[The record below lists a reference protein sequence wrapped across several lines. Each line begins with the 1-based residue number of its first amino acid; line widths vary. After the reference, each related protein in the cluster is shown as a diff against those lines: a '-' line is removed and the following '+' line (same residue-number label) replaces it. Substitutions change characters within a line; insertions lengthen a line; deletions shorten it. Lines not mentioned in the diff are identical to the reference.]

1 MVVHPGGQLTNGERP
16 LGAQPH
22 AGPAGSAERAV
33 ATLLERLHGETRGL
47 ELVQIQANGS
57 ALGDELADNAITTL
71 DLDAAAEA
79 IRDGAA
85 SQGGGLL
92 GFQPGAFDY
101 AVAVD
106 VLEHMEPSLRFRL
119 LSELRRVS
127 RRGVVIVGPFDSEWV
142 RGIDRIVGDAMPANG
157 ERPAPP
163 PELPR
168 LDETRRFFEA
178 HGDQTA
184 VYADQSLPLW
194 AATRCL
200 SLAGSD
206 LNGELRKLDDG
217 LYVRSSN
224 GDLASYRSLLVC
236 LREASSLNGAALG
249 AARVGES
256 RQLDGGSVAA
266 MLATVALSNE
276 LRELHRRLEAEEDRV
291 RSARA
296 TLARRDAQIE
306 DLSRRLA
313 DSLTSLSVERGER
326 ELSERDMAA
335 MKKSRLWRLMARMY
349 FVTGRLQ
356 SAVKAPVRLVR
367 DLWQRGSR
375 RIRAG

>member
-1 MVVHPGGQLTNGERP
+1 VVE
-16 LGAQPH
+16 
-22 AGPAGSAERAV
+22 
-33 ATLLERLHGETRGL
+33 
-47 ELVQIQANGS
+47 IQANGS
-57 ALGDELADNAITTL
+57 ALGDELPDNPITRL
-71 DLDAAAEA
+71 DLDATTTTL
-79 IRDGAA
+79 RDGGA
-85 SQGGGLL
+85 SPDAGSLDFTTGS
-92 GFQPGAFDY
+92 FDY

-106 VLEHMEPSLRFRL
+106 VLVGMDASLRFRL

-142 RGIDRIVGDAMPANG
+142 RGIDRIVGDTLPANG
-157 ERPAPP
+157 ERPAAP
-163 PELPR
+163 PELPA

-178 HGDQTA
+178 LGDQTE

-206 LNGELRKLDDG
+206 LNGELRELDDD
-217 LYVRSSN
+217 VFIRSSA

-236 LREASSLNGAALG
+236 LRETSSLNGADLG
-249 AARVGES
+249 VRRNGHS
-256 RQLDGGSVAA
+256 HHLDGGSAAA

-276 LRELHRRLEAEEDRV
+276 LRELHRRLEAEQDRLT
-291 RSARA
+291 SARA

-326 ELSERDMAA
+326 ELSQREIAA
-335 MKKSRLWRLMARMY
+335 IKKTRPWRILARLY
-349 FVTGRLQ
+349 FATGRLH

-367 DLWQRGSR
+367 DVLQRCRR
-375 RIRAG
+375 RIRAL

>member
-1 MVVHPGGQLTNGERP
+1 
-16 LGAQPH
+16 LGVQQEQS
-22 AGPAGSAERAV
+22 GSASSAQGAV
-33 ATLLERLHGETRGL
+33 ATLLQRLHGETGHL
-47 ELVQIQANGS
+47 ALIQIQANGS
-57 ALGDELADNAITTL
+57 GVLDDELADNAVTRL
-71 DLDAAAEA
+71 DLDAAAA
-79 IRDGAA
+79 ALRNGGA
-85 SQGGGLL
+85 SEDVGSL
-92 GFQPGAFDY
+92 GFGPGAFDY

-106 VLEHMEPSLRFRL
+106 VLERTEPSLRFRL

-127 RRGVVIVGPFDSEWV
+127 RRGVIIVGPFDSEWV

-163 PELPR
+163 PDLPR

-178 HGDQTA
+178 HGDETA
-184 VYADQSLPLW
+184 VYRDQSLPLW

-200 SLAGSD
+200 SLAGSE

-224 GDLASYRSLLVC
+224 GGSSDGDLASYRSLLVC

-249 AARVGES
+249 ASPRVES
-256 RQLDGGSVAA
+256 HHLDGGSVAA
-266 MLATVALSNE
+266 MLATVALGNE
-276 LRELHRRLEAEEDRV
+276 LRELHRRLETEEDRL

-306 DLSRRLA
+306 DLSRRLG

-326 ELSERDMAA
+326 ELSERDIAA
-335 MKKSRLWRLMARMY
+335 MKKTRAWRLMARVY
-349 FVTGRLQ
+349 YATGRLQ
-356 SAVKAPVRLVR
+356 SAVKAPVRLLR
-367 DLWQRGSR
+367 DLSQRLRR
-375 RIRAG
+375 RIHAP

>member
-1 MVVHPGGQLTNGERP
+1 M
-16 LGAQPH
+16 GAS
-22 AGPAGSAERAV
+22 SAERAV
-33 ATLLERLHGETRGL
+33 ATLLERLHGETQHL
-47 ELVQIQANGS
+47 AVIQIQANGS
-57 ALGDELADNAITTL
+57 ALGDELAHSAITRL
-71 DLDAAAEA
+71 DLDAAA
-79 IRDGAA
+79 AA
-85 SQGGGLL
+85 LHEGGTSQGVGSL

-106 VLEHMEPSLRFRL
+106 VLERMEPSLRFRL

-127 RRGVVIVGPFDSEWV
+127 RRGVVIVGPFESEWV

-200 SLAGSD
+200 SLAGSN
-206 LNGELRKLDDG
+206 LNGELRELDDG

-236 LREASSLNGAALG
+236 LREASSLNGAKLG
-249 AARVGES
+249 ASRTRRELGAGHDGES

-276 LRELHRRLEAEEDRV
+276 LRELHRRLEAEEDRL

-306 DLSRRLA
+306 DLSHRLA
-313 DSLTSLSVERGER
+313 DSLTSLAAERGER
-326 ELSERDMAA
+326 ELSERDIVE
-335 MKKSRLWRLMARMY
+335 MKKARLWRLMARLY
-349 FVTGRLQ
+349 FATGRLH
-356 SAVKAPVRLVR
+356 SAVRAPVRLVR
-367 DLWQRGSR
+367 DLSQRLR
-375 RIRAG
+375 CRIRAL

>member
-1 MVVHPGGQLTNGERP
+1 MVVHPGGQLTDGESP
-16 LGAQPH
+16 LGARRS
-22 AGPAGSAERAV
+22 AGSAERAV
-33 ATLLERLHGETRGL
+33 ATLLERLHGETRDL
-47 ELVQIQANGS
+47 ELIEVQAHGS
-57 ALGDELADNAITTL
+57 ALGDALADNAITTL

-79 IRDGAA
+79 IRDGAP
-85 SQGGGLL
+85 SPGGGFL
-92 GFQPGAFDY
+92 GFQPGTFDY

-106 VLEHMEPSLRFRL
+106 VLEHLEPSLRFRL

-142 RGIDRIVGDAMPANG
+142 RGIDRIVGDAMPTNG
-157 ERPAPP
+157 ERAAPP

-217 LYVRSSN
+217 IYVRSSN

-236 LREASSLNGAALG
+236 LREASSLNGALG
-249 AARVGES
+249 AGRVGES

-276 LRELHRRLEAEEDRV
+276 LRELHRRLEAEEDQL

-335 MKKSRLWRLMARMY
+335 MKKGRLWQLMARMY

-356 SAVKAPVRLVR
+356 SAVKAPVRLAR
-367 DLWQRGSR
+367 DLWRRGPR
-375 RIRAG
+375 RTRAG

>member
-1 MVVHPGGQLTNGERP
+1 
-16 LGAQPH
+16 LGVQQKQT
-22 AGPAGSAERAV
+22 GSASSAQRAV
-33 ATLLERLHGETRGL
+33 AALLERLHGETRHL
-47 ELVQIQANGS
+47 ALIEIQANGT
-57 ALGDELADNAITTL
+57 ALGDELAENAITRL
-71 DLDAAAEA
+71 DLGAAAAA
-79 IRDGAA
+79 IGNGGA
-85 SQGGGLL
+85 SQGVGSLE
-92 GFQPGAFDY
+92 FQPGAFDY

-106 VLEHMEPSLRFRL
+106 VLERIEPSLRFRL

-142 RGIDRIVGDAMPANG
+142 RGIEGIVGDAMPANG
-157 ERPAPP
+157 ERSAPP
-163 PELPR
+163 PEFPR

-184 VYADQSLPLW
+184 VYRDQSLPLW

-217 LYVRSSN
+217 LFVRSSN
-224 GDLASYRSLLVC
+224 GSSSNGDLESYRSLLVC

-249 AARVGES
+249 ASRRGES
-256 RQLDGGSVAA
+256 QQLDGGSVAA

-276 LRELHRRLEAEEDRV
+276 LRELHRRLETEEDRL
-291 RSARA
+291 RTARA

-313 DSLTSLSVERGER
+313 DSLASLSVERGER
-326 ELSERDMAA
+326 ELSERDIVALKRA
-335 MKKSRLWRLMARMY
+335 RAWRLLARVY

-356 SAVKAPVRLVR
+356 SAVKAPARLLR
-367 DLWQRGSR
+367 DLSQRFRR
-375 RIRAG
+375 RIQAL

>member
-1 MVVHPGGQLTNGERP
+1 MGSREKQ
-16 LGAQPH
+16 
-22 AGPAGSAERAV
+22 AGSEAGSASSAQRAV
-33 ATLLERLHGETRGL
+33 ATLLERLHGETRQHL
-47 ELVQIQANGS
+47 TLIQIQANGS
-57 ALGDELADNAITTL
+57 ALDDELPDNAITRV
-71 DLDAAAEA
+71 DLDAAAA
-79 IRDGAA
+79 ALHDGGP
-85 SQGGGLL
+85 SQGVGSL

-106 VLEHMEPSLRFRL
+106 VLERMEPSLRFRL

-157 ERPAPP
+157 EQPTPP

-184 VYADQSLPLW
+184 VYRDQSLPLW

-200 SLAGSD
+200 SLTGSK

-217 LYVRSSN
+217 VYIRSSNGSSN
-224 GDLASYRSLLVC
+224 GDLANYRSLLVC

-249 AARVGES
+249 AAPRGES

-276 LRELHRRLEAEEDRV
+276 LRELHRRLEAEEDRL
-291 RSARA
+291 RGARA

-313 DSLTSLSVERGER
+313 DSLTSLSAERGER
-326 ELSERDMAA
+326 ELSQLDIAA
-335 MKKSRLWRLMARMY
+335 MKKARLWRLLARLY
-349 FVTGRLQ
+349 LATGRLK
-356 SAVKAPVRLVR
+356 SAVKAPVRLARGLSQRLRRRVR
-367 DLWQRGSR
+367 AL
-375 RIRAG
+375 

>member
-1 MVVHPGGQLTNGERP
+1 M
-16 LGAQPH
+16 GASS
-22 AGPAGSAERAV
+22 AGIGASSAQHAV
-33 ATLLERLHGETRGL
+33 AKLLERLHGETRHL
-47 ELVQIQANGS
+47 ALIEIQTNGS
-57 ALGDELADNAITTL
+57 ALGDELADNAITRL
-71 DLDAAAEA
+71 DLDAAAA
-79 IRDGAA
+79 ALRDGAA
-85 SQGGGLL
+85 SQGFDSL

-127 RRGVVIVGPFDSEWV
+127 RRGVVILGPFDSEWV
-142 RGIDRIVGDAMPANG
+142 RGIDRIVGDAMPPNG
-157 ERPAPP
+157 ERPVPP

-168 LDETRRFFEA
+168 LEETRRFFEA

-184 VYADQSLPLW
+184 VYGDQGLPLW

-206 LNGELRKLDDG
+206 LNGELRELDDG
-217 LYVRSSN
+217 VYLRSSN

-236 LREASSLNGAALG
+236 LREPSSLNGAGLG
-249 AARVGES
+249 EARGSES
-256 RQLDGGSVAA
+256 RQVDGGSVAA

-276 LRELHRRLEAEEDRV
+276 LRELHRRLEAEEDRL

-306 DLSRRLA
+306 DLSHRLA

-326 ELSERDMAA
+326 ELSERDIAA
-335 MKKSRLWRLMARMY
+335 MKKARTWRLMARLY
-349 FVTGRLQ
+349 FAAGRLR
-356 SAVKAPVRLVR
+356 SAVKAPMRLLR
-367 DLWQRGSR
+367 DLSQRLRR
-375 RIRAG
+375 RIRAL

>member
-1 MVVHPGGQLTNGERP
+1 
-16 LGAQPH
+16 
-22 AGPAGSAERAV
+22 
-33 ATLLERLHGETRGL
+33 
-47 ELVQIQANGS
+47 
-57 ALGDELADNAITTL
+57 
-71 DLDAAAEA
+71 
-79 IRDGAA
+79 
-85 SQGGGLL
+85 
-92 GFQPGAFDY
+92 
-101 AVAVD
+101 
-106 VLEHMEPSLRFRL
+106 
-119 LSELRRVS
+119 
-127 RRGVVIVGPFDSEWV
+127 
-142 RGIDRIVGDAMPANG
+142 
-157 ERPAPP
+157 
-163 PELPR
+163 
-168 LDETRRFFEA
+168 
-178 HGDQTA
+178 
-184 VYADQSLPLW
+184 
-194 AATRCL
+194 L

-236 LREASSLNGAALG
+236 LREASSLNGALG
-249 AARVGES
+249 AGRVGES

-276 LRELHRRLEAEEDRV
+276 LRELHRRLEAEEDRL

-335 MKKSRLWRLMARMY
+335 MKKGRLWQLMARMY

-356 SAVKAPVRLVR
+356 SAVKAPVRLAR
-367 DLWQRGSR
+367 DLWRRGPR

>member
-1 MVVHPGGQLTNGERP
+1 MSSPT
-16 LGAQPH
+16 
-22 AGPAGSAERAV
+22 
-33 ATLLERLHGETRGL
+33 TTITR
-47 ELVQIQANGS
+47 
-57 ALGDELADNAITTL
+57 L
-71 DLDAAAEA
+71 DLDAAAA
-79 IRDGAA
+79 ALRDGGA
-85 SQGGGLL
+85 SQGVGSL

-184 VYADQSLPLW
+184 VYGDQSLPLW

-206 LNGELRKLDDG
+206 LNGELRELDDG
-217 LYVRSSN
+217 LYIRSSD
-224 GDLASYRSLLVC
+224 GR
-236 LREASSLNGAALG
+236 
-249 AARVGES
+249 S
-256 RQLDGGSVAA
+256 RQLP
-266 MLATVALSNE
+266 E
-276 LRELHRRLEAEEDRV
+276 PRW
-291 RSARA
+291 SACVSPRA
-296 TLARRDAQIE
+296 
-306 DLSRRLA
+306 
-313 DSLTSLSVERGER
+313 
-326 ELSERDMAA
+326 
-335 MKKSRLWRLMARMY
+335 
-349 FVTGRLQ
+349 
-356 SAVKAPVRLVR
+356 
-367 DLWQRGSR
+367 
-375 RIRAG
+375 